1 LQGIVLR
8 RRAKGDLGREQEDPD
23 SRRDSSSSRSSNSS
37 NSSNSSSKREV
48 VGCSSSRCPREWRGY
63 RFRGDQG
70 GRPGRRRLGSGG
82 NPAAEEVVVVADI
95 SGALRA
101 PAPVR
106 TLCRLDFGVPFA
118 TTGHL
123 RHPLRPHLE
132 LEVGRQG
139 AEEEGVQHPSNSSSS
154 KPPPRRGSRRRP
166 SSKGRG
172 SNRRRQDRGQA
183 VLLAARA
190 SRCRR

>member
-1 LQGIVLR
+1 
-8 RRAKGDLGREQEDPD
+8 
-23 SRRDSSSSRSSNSS
+23 
-37 NSSNSSSKREV
+37 
-48 VGCSSSRCPREWRGY
+48 
-63 RFRGDQG
+63 
-70 GRPGRRRLGSGG
+70 
-82 NPAAEEVVVVADI
+82 VVVAEV

-101 PAPVR
+101 LAPAR
-106 TLCRLDFGVPFA
+106 ALCRLDFGVPFA

-123 RHPLRPHLE
+123 RYSLRRHLE
-132 LEVGRQG
+132 REVGRQG

-154 KPPPRRGSRRRP
+154 KPPPRLGSRRRH

-172 SNRRRQDRGQA
+172 SNRRQDRGQA